1 MENASKALLMA
12 GGMLL
17 AILILTLLIYAWNL
31 FSNFQSSNDELANIE
46 NTAKFNQ
53 QFTNYNRDDVQGYE
67 LISLVNQVVDY
78 NQRKSTTGQNDEKY
92 NPITVSI
99 YLINE
104 NNRKSFS
111 KDFINRLIVSP
122 TNTYAQS
129 NAINTFKNLID
140 SATSIENIFGG
151 NDCANRIA
159 KNYDSIFLSSSQ
171 VDEEMKKGFTENEVW
186 NNAIKKYNSLTTK
199 TVATKSELLSKSDS
213 ALKYYEY
220 MQFKRGVFKCSKLE
234 YDGVTGRVSIIEF
247 EFTGK
252 IH

>member
-31 FSNFQSSNDELANIE
+31 FSDYQSSDDRLANIE
-46 NTAKFNQ
+46 NTTKFNQ
-53 QFTNYNRDDVQGYE
+53 QFTNYDRDDVQGYE

-78 NQRKSTTGQNDEKY
+78 NQRKSTEGKNDEKY
-92 NPITVSI
+92 NPITVNI
-99 YLINE
+99 NLINE
-104 NNRKSFS
+104 NNRKKFA
-111 KDFINRLIVSP
+111 KDSTNRLIVSP
-122 TNTYAQS
+122 TNIYTQS
-129 NAINTFKNLID
+129 NAINTFKDLIND
-140 SATSIENIFGG
+140 ANTIENTFGG

-159 KNYDSIFLSSSQ
+159 KNYDSIFLSDSQ
-171 VDEEMKKGFTENEVW
+171 VEQEKKKGFTEQQVW
-186 NNAIKKYNSLTTK
+186 DNAIKKYNSLTTK
-199 TVATKSELLSKSDS
+199 TVTTKSELLSKKEL

-220 MQFKRGVFKCSKLE
+220 MQFKRGVFKCINLK
-234 YDGVTGRVSIIEF
+234 YDNVTGRVSIINF

>member
-31 FSNFQSSNDELANIE
+31 FSDYQSSDDKLANID

-53 QFTNYNRDDVQGYE
+53 QFTNYDRDDVQGYE

-78 NQRKSTTGQNDEKY
+78 NQRKSTEGQNDEKY
-92 NPITVSI
+92 NPITVKI
-99 YLINE
+99 DLINE
-104 NNRKSFS
+104 NNRKQFA
-111 KDFINRLIVSP
+111 KDSTNRLISS
-122 TNTYAQS
+122 TTYIQS
-129 NAINTFKNLID
+129 NAINTFKILID
-140 SATSIENIFGG
+140 TANSIEDEFGG

-159 KNYDSIFLSSSQ
+159 KNYDSIFLSDSQ
-171 VDEEMKKGFTENEVW
+171 VEQERKKGYNDIQIWEN
-186 NNAIKKYNSLTTK
+186 ARKKYNSLTTK
-199 TVATKSELLSKSDS
+199 TVSTKEELLSKREL

-220 MQFKRGVFKCSKLE
+220 MQFKRGVFKCTKLE
-234 YDGVTGRVSIIEF
+234 YDNVTGRVSKIEF